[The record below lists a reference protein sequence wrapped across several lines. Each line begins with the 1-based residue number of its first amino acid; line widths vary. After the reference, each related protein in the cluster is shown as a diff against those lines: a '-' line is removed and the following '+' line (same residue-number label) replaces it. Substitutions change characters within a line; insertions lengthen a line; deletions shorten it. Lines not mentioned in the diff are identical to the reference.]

1 MKEGIHPKYEEI
13 EVTCSC
19 GTVFKTRSTSV
30 KPLHIEVCSL
40 PPVLHRQ
47 AEDRREVACVFIKEI
62 REIRRSAAG
71 TLPGRASGVTPRCE
85 ASGTR

>member
-1 MKEGIHPKYEEI
+1 MDTQKNNVESDVYSAHHD
-13 EVTCSC
+13 VA
-19 GTVFKTRSTSV
+19 
-30 KPLHIEVCSL
+30 SL
-40 PPVLHRQ
+40 NLVPFVRH
-47 AEDRREVACVFIKEI
+47 EVACVFIKEI